1 MKKRLLYLLAGLVC
15 CCIQVMAQTQ
25 TITGRVADAAN
36 NQPLAGVSI
45 TLSGSATGT
54 TTDSAGQ
61 FSLKV
66 LTAVRSIQVS
76 LVNYST
82 QTVDIQ
88 GSTPLTILL
97 ASAARGLDEVV
108 VVGYGTQKKKDLTG
122 AVSTIGAKDV
132 GGRQTIQVSE
142 ALQGSVAGVSVTR
155 SSGAP
160 GSGASI
166 LIRGITTLGTN
177 SPLIILDG
185 VPVGNIDNVNPN
197 DVENITVL
205 KDAASAAIY
214 GSRGAAGVI
223 LITTK
228 RARNGQT
235 SLEYNYEYGV
245 QKATA
250 LPEYVSAPEYM
261 RYFNEQA
268 TNDGSSA
275 GPYPQ
280 AYIDNFADSNRLHP
294 DKFPFSNTDWQK
306 TIMTREYA
314 PRVRHDLVFSMGTG
328 KLKTKASLGYSKSE
342 AFFVNNEYERY
353 LFRINNDLQIN
364 NKLSANLD
372 VTYKRTNALT
382 PVTDPIFQSRL
393 MPAIF
398 DDYYADGRYAIAKDG
413 YNPVAQLREGGT
425 NKALYNQIAGRLV
438 FNFKPIQD
446 LTLTALFSP
455 TFDIDKIKTF
465 SKRIAF
471 TNPDG
476 TASSFTNQPRTVLS
490 EGRNDNMSLTG
501 QLLADYS
508 KEFAGG
514 HSLGILGGYEELYNF
529 NESMGASR
537 SGFAL
542 NDFPYLNAGSQELR
556 DNYGNA
562 SESALRSFF
571 GRVKYDYN
579 GKYYIQGNL
588 RYDRSSRFGKQYRE
602 AVFPS
607 VSAGWAISEENF
619 MKGIDWLSFL
629 KLRGSYGEVGN
640 ERIGNYPYQA
650 TISFTNALFYQN
662 GVVVPLN
669 GGAQVDYAV
678 ENISWETTRTI
689 DAGFDATFLDN
700 RLSVSGDYYH
710 KKTYDILLALD
721 IPLYL
726 GYEKPSQNAG
736 ILEVKG
742 WELEAGWRDRVGKL
756 NYSVSFNVSDARSK
770 ILDLKGTQVLGA
782 QSTFKGS
789 EFNEWFG
796 YRSAGIYQTNAD
808 TAGSPRL
815 NSNVSAGDVRYLDL
829 NKDGK
834 ITPDDKELL
843 GGSLPRY
850 LYGGNIRLEYHGFD
864 VGLTFQ
870 GVGKKQS
877 RLSADITQPF
887 LQAFGNVPMEIVG
900 KFWSK
905 NNTAEQ
911 NLAAQY
917 PRLSTRSISNN
928 YEMSDYWL
936 VNGAYFRIKNL
947 TVGYT
952 LKEAVL
958 KKVGVQ
964 TLRFYVSA
972 NDLFAVHH
980 FPKYW
985 DPELGTSSYP
995 IVTTVMAGLSVR
1007 F

>member
-1 MKKRLLYLLAGLVC
+1 MKKRLLYLLAGMLC
-15 CCIQVMAQTQ
+15 CCMQAMAQTQ
-25 TITGRVADAAN
+25 TISGRVADAAN
-36 NQPLAGVSI
+36 NQPLSGVSI
-45 TLSGSATGT
+45 TVPGTSTGT

-61 FSLKV
+61 FTLKV
-66 LTAVRSIQVS
+66 AGTVRSIQVS
-76 LVNYST
+76 LVNYSP
-82 QTVDIQ
+82 QTVDLQ
-88 GSTPLTILL
+88 GATPLTILL
-97 ASAARGLDEVV
+97 ANAARGLDEVV

-160 GSGASI
+160 GAGASI

-214 GSRGAAGVI
+214 GSRGAAGVV
-223 LITTK
+223 LVTTK
-228 RARNGQT
+228 RARNGQS

-250 LPEYVSAPEYM
+250 LPEYVNAPDYM

-280 AYIDNFADSNRLHP
+280 AYIDHFADSNRLNP

-306 TIMTREYA
+306 TIMTRDYA
-314 PRVRHDLVFSMGTG
+314 PRVRHDLVFTMGTG
-328 KLKTKASLGYSKSE
+328 KLRTKASLGYSDAG
-342 AFFVNNEYERY
+342 AFYVNSRYERY

-364 NKLSANLD
+364 NKLSATLD

-382 PVTDPIFQSRL
+382 PVTDPVFQSRL

-398 DDYYADGRYAIAKDG
+398 DDYYSDGRYAIAKDG

-425 NKALYNQIAGRLV
+425 NRALYNQIAGRLM
-438 FNFKPIQD
+438 FNFRPIQD

-465 SKRIAF
+465 SKQIRF

-476 TASSFTNQPRTVLS
+476 SASSFTNQPRTNLS
-490 EGRNDNMSLTG
+490 EQRNDNMSLTG

-508 KEFAGG
+508 KAFAGG

-529 NESMGASR
+529 NEQMGASR

-562 SESALRSFF
+562 SESSLRSFF

-588 RYDRSSRFGKQYRE
+588 RYDKSSRFGKQYRD

-607 VSAGWAISEENF
+607 VSAGWAISEEAF
-619 MKGIDWLSFL
+619 MKNIDWLSFL

-650 TISFTNALFYQN
+650 TISFSNALFYQN

-669 GGAQVDYAV
+669 GGAQIDYAV

-689 DAGFDATFLDN
+689 DAGFDATFFNN

-726 GYEKPSQNAG
+726 GYEKPNQNAG

-742 WELEAGWRDRVGKL
+742 WELEAGWRDRIGKL

-796 YRSAGIYQTNAD
+796 YRAAGLYQTNAD

-850 LYGGNIRLEYHGFD
+850 LYGGNIRLDYRGFD
-864 VGLTFQ
+864 FGLTFQ
-870 GVGKKQS
+870 GVGKKLS

-887 LQAFGNVPMEIVG
+887 LQAFGNVPTEIVG
-900 KFWSK
+900 RFWSK

-911 NLAAQY
+911 NLVAKY
-917 PRLSTRSISNN
+917 PRLSTRSAGTN

-936 VNGAYFRIKNL
+936 INGAYFRVKNL
-947 TVGYT
+947 TIGYT

-964 TLRFYVSA
+964 TLRFYLAA
-972 NDLFAVHH
+972 NDLFALHH
-980 FPKYW
+980 FPRYW
-985 DPELGTSSYP
+985 DPEVGTSTYP
-995 IVTTVMAGLSVR
+995 IVTTIMGGLSVR